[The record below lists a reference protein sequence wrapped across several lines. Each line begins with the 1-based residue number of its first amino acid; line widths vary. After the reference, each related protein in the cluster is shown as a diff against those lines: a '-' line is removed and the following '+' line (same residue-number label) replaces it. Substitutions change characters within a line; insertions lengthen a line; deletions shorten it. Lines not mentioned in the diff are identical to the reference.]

1 MNSINIVTNTSTL
14 IFVTLILLVIGVLL
28 FLIGYL
34 YGKTTTSGVL
44 SEHQESNTVYN
55 KGVNSTKRQQIN
67 IDDTKFV
74 VDIKTDDLE
83 KKYEQLGEVK
93 KSDESISESVSKL
106 KNLKR

>member
-1 MNSINIVTNTSTL
+1 MNSINIATNLYTL
-14 IFVTLILLVIGVLL
+14 LFVSLVLLVIGVLL

-34 YGKTTTSGVL
+34 YGKAVGNGVL
-44 SEHQESNTVYN
+44 SEHQELLGFRNKRVNTVQ
-55 KGVNSTKRQQIN
+55 RQQVS

-83 KKYEQLGEVK
+83 KKYDQLGEVK
-93 KSDESISESVSKL
+93 QSDESIDSSVNKL